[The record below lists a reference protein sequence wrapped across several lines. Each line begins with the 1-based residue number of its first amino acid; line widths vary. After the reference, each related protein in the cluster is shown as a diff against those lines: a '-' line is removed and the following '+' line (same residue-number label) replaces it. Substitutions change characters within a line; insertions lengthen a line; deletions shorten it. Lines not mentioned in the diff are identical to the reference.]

1 MRLKRPDGM
10 NVVPFIDIM
19 LVLLS
24 IVLTVSTFIA
34 QGKIKVDL
42 PSASSAAV
50 KEEFQAPPLELIIG
64 EDDKLYID
72 DKEVTIEQFQARV
85 ILLRNSDEIVILGD
99 KVSSFGRFIDIID
112 VLKNKGH
119 ENIQIVTKHEK
130 SKK

>member
-10 NVVPFIDIM
+10 NVVPFIDVM

-42 PSASSAAV
+42 PSASSAIITKTV
-50 KEEFQAPPLELIIG
+50 EEPPLELIIG
-64 EDDKLYID
+64 ENDKLYIND
-72 DKEVTIEQFQARV
+72 NEVTLEQFKARV
-85 ILLRNSDEIVILGD
+85 ILLRNSDEVIILGD
-99 KVSSFGRFIDIID
+99 KISSFGRFIDIID
-112 VLKNKGH
+112 ILKNKGH

-130 SKK
+130 TK

>member
-10 NVVPFIDIM
+10 NVVPFIDVM

-42 PSASSAAV
+42 PSASSAIV
-50 KEEFQAPPLELIIG
+50 KEEFQSPPLEVIIG
-64 EDDKLYID
+64 EDDKLYIND
-72 DKEVTIEQFQARV
+72 REVTIEQFKARV
-85 ILLRNSDEIVILGD
+85 ILLRNSDEVVILGD
-99 KVSSFGRFIDIID
+99 KVSSFGRFIDVID
-112 VLKNKGH
+112 ILKNKGH

-130 SKK
+130 SRK

>member
-10 NVVPFIDIM
+10 NVVPFIDVM

-42 PSASSAAV
+42 PSASSAVIV
-50 KEEFQAPPLELIIG
+50 KNIDTPPLELIIG
-64 EDDKLYID
+64 ENDKLYIND
-72 DKEVTIEQFQARV
+72 AEVTLEQFKARV
-85 ILLRNSDEIVILGD
+85 ILLRNSDEVVILGD
-99 KVSSFGRFIDIID
+99 KISSFGRFIDVID

-130 SKK
+130 AK

>member
-10 NVVPFIDIM
+10 NVVPFIDVM

-42 PSASSAAV
+42 PSASSATV
-50 KEEFQAPPLELIIG
+50 KEEFQAPPLELVIS
-64 EDDKLYID
+64 EDDKLYIN

-99 KVSSFGRFIDIID
+99 KVSSFGRFIDVID

>member
-10 NVVPFIDIM
+10 NVVPFIDVM

-42 PSASSAAV
+42 PSASSAIII
-50 KEEFQAPPLELIIG
+50 ENIHTPPLELIIG
-64 EDDKLYID
+64 ENDKLYIND
-72 DKEVTIEQFQARV
+72 REVTLEQFKARV
-85 ILLRNSDEIVILGD
+85 ILLRNSDEIVIMGD
-99 KVSSFGRFIDIID
+99 KISSFGRFIDVID

-119 ENIQIVTKHEK
+119 ENIQIVTKYEK
-130 SKK
+130 AK

>member
-1 MRLKRPDGM
+1 M
-10 NVVPFIDIM
+10 NVVPFIDVM

-42 PSASSAAV
+42 PSASSAVIV
-50 KEEFQAPPLELIIG
+50 KNIDTPPLELIIG
-64 EDDKLYID
+64 ENDKLYIND
-72 DKEVTIEQFQARV
+72 AEVTLEQFKARV
-85 ILLRNSDEIVILGD
+85 ILLRNSDEVVILGD
-99 KVSSFGRFIDIID
+99 KISSFGRFIDVID

-130 SKK
+130 AK

>member
-1 MRLKRPDGM
+1 MRLKRPEGM
-10 NVVPFIDIM
+10 NVVPFIDVM

-42 PSASSAAV
+42 PSATSAIV

-64 EDDKLYID
+64 EDDKLYIN

>member
-1 MRLKRPDGM
+1 
-10 NVVPFIDIM
+10 M

-42 PSASSAAV
+42 PSASSAIV
-50 KEEFQAPPLELIIG
+50 KEDFQAPPLELIIG
-64 EDDKLYID
+64 ENDKLYIN
-72 DKEVTIEQFQARV
+72 DKEVTLEQFKARV

-99 KVSSFGRFIDIID
+99 KISSFGRFIDVID
-112 VLKNKGH
+112 ILKNKGH
-119 ENIQIVTKHEK
+119 ENIQIVTKYEK

>member
-1 MRLKRPDGM
+1 M
-10 NVVPFIDIM
+10 NVVPFIDVM

-42 PSASSAAV
+42 PAASSAIV
-50 KEEFQAPPLELIIG
+50 EETFKAPPLELIID
-64 EDDKLYID
+64 EYDKLYIN
-72 DKEVTIEQFQARV
+72 DKEVTLDQFKARV
-85 ILLRNSDEIVILGD
+85 ILLRNSDEVIILGD
-99 KVSSFGRFIDIID
+99 KISSFGRFIDVID

-119 ENIQIVTKHEK
+119 ENIQIVTKYEK